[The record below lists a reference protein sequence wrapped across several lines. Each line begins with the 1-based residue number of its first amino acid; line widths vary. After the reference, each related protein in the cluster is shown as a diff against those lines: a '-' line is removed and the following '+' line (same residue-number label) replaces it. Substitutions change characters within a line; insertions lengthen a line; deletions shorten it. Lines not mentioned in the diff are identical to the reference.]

1 MYIAVDFDGT
11 CVTHDY
17 PNVGK
22 DIGAVPVLQALDSN
36 GHQIILNTMRDSVE
50 LEDAKDWFAFNHIR
64 LFGANT
70 NPTQSG
76 WTTSPKVYGNLY
88 IDDAAMGCFLCYDPN
103 FHSRPYVDWK
113 ETTRYLHARGLITY
127 EHYSEIMKSY
137 E

>member
-17 PNVGK
+17 PKVGK
-22 DIGAVPVLQALDSN
+22 DIGAAPVLYALYRN
-36 GHQIILNTMRDSVE
+36 GHHIILNTMRDGKE
-50 LEDAKDWFAFNHIR
+50 LEDAEFWFAENGIN
-64 LFGANT
+64 LFGSNH
-70 NPTQSG
+70 NPTQDN

-88 IDDAAMGCFLCYDPN
+88 IDDAAMGCFLCYNPN

-113 ETTRYLHARGLITY
+113 ETTQYLHARGLITY
-127 EHYSEIMKSY
+127 EQYSEIMKSY